1 MEEIKMVEE
10 TLMESAEIDQPQAPD
25 TDSLSEVLAA
35 DEPAAEG
42 AEDQL
47 SLQEER
53 KALRGRMKRYETQ
66 GYNRGKREAEAA
78 WAEEKRGYEARLAK
92 YAERDLED
100 EAKALAAEQ
109 HISYDFA
116 LEHVRMK
123 KGLPQAAPEPK
134 QTEQTNAENAQAR
147 QRAGVL
153 MAQAEAFEKFT
164 DGEVTRD
171 QILEAFQSDPEIR
184 RGVQSGEMDFTDVGK
199 RLAGGAQRAPRIAR
213 TPNDGSM
220 GKRSISTMSEAAFN
234 ELNERV
240 KHGAVFDAR
249 R

>member
-47 SLQEER
+47 SLQEES

-78 WAEEKRGYEARLAK
+78 WAEERRGYEERLAK
-92 YAERDLED
+92 Y
-100 EAKALAAEQ
+100 AEQ